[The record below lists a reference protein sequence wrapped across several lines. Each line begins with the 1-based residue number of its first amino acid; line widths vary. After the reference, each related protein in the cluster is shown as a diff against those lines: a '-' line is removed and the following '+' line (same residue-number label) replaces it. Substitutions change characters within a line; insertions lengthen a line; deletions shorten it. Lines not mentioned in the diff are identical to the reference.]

1 MSGLAGYLVEEEAPE
16 KAERKAEQVEQKVE
30 QMLGAIEHRGSN
42 GPIIKN
48 GMSGALG
55 FVGAKEEGITGK
67 EAPYVAIDGTLVR
80 TDDTAGTTD
89 AEYLREL
96 YLKHGKEAFSKVS
109 GTFAC
114 AIMDKDECIVARDH
128 VGARPV
134 IFHKS
139 LQGDFFFASE
149 AKALKELADNVE
161 ELPPG
166 HYYATGEGLRQFD
179 KCPVALPEWDT
190 TEEAVSAVREV
201 LVEATKH
208 ALSSGNIEGVALSG
222 GLDSSILL
230 AVAHQYDQNIKAFT
244 STLAVNHGEDL
255 QYAIMLADALGV
267 EHHIYEITLE
277 DIKAIIPDAVW
288 YLESFDEDCIVGFI
302 ANYYTARLAAGHARS
317 VLVGEGADELFGG
330 YFRELQDISD
340 PEKKERIG
348 RRLLEVAY
356 NTALRRL
363 DRGWMSNSIEYHA
376 PFLHPAVV
384 DICNEIP
391 MDLKC
396 YATGEGESIEK
407 WILRE
412 AFRDILPP
420 EIADRPKIRF
430 SRGVGVD
437 DQVDK
442 VIPESIGAKDLQE
455 TPASSGGIALQ
466 SPKELYYYRLFQEHF
481 PAGYEGLTC
490 RWDPFK

>member
-1 MSGLAGYLVEEEAPE
+1 MSGIAGYIVDAEEEVSE
-16 KAERKAEQVEQKVE
+16 KAEQVAGQRVK
-30 QMLGAIEHRGSN
+30 QMIKAIEHRGLN
-42 GPIIKN
+42 GPIMRN
-48 GMSGALG
+48 DLSCALG
-55 FVGAKEEGITGK
+55 FVGAKEDGISGK
-67 EAPYVAIDGTLVR
+67 EVPFVSIDGTLVR
-80 TDDTAGTTD
+80 EDRKEGVSD

-96 YLKHGKEAFSKVS
+96 YLRHGKEAFSKVS

-114 AIMDKDECIVARDH
+114 AIMDKNECIVARDH

-134 IFHKS
+134 IYHKS
-139 LQGDFFFASE
+139 PQGEFYFASE
-149 AKALKELADNVE
+149 AKALKEVADNVE

-166 HYYATGEGLRQFD
+166 HYYSTGEGLEEFD
-179 KCPVALPEWDT
+179 KCPVDLPEWDT
-190 TEEAVSAVREV
+190 TEEAVGAVREV
-201 LVEATKH
+201 LVKAIKH

-230 AVAHQYDQNIKAFT
+230 AVAHQYDKNIKAFT

-255 QYAIMLADALGV
+255 QYAKMLADELGV
-267 EHHIYEITLE
+267 EHHVYEITMD

-302 ANYYTARLAAGHARS
+302 ANYYTSRLASGRAKS

-330 YFRELQDISD
+330 YFRELQDIAD
-340 PEKKERIG
+340 PEEKERIG

-384 DICNEIP
+384 DICDKIP
-391 MDLKC
+391 MELKC
-396 YATGEGESIEK
+396 YAAGEGDSIEK

-412 AFRDILPP
+412 AFRDILPQ
-420 EIADRPKIRF
+420 EIADRPKMRF

-442 VIPESIGAKDLQE
+442 VIPKNISEKDLKE
-455 TPASSGGIALQ
+455 TPESSGGISLQ

-481 PAGYEGLTC
+481 PSGYEGLTC